1 MTSEKSSVQHACCS
15 THRNN
20 TFFERIADNTTGN
33 AISAIELN
41 VKHGKM
47 RIQIERRSS
56 RKTISLRIERRSTN
70 KRKNTKKNY
79 TMQIQKSI
87 ARNGVLAL
95 RLQSSKHIV
104 GNI

>member
-1 MTSEKSSVQHACCS
+1 MTSEKSSVQHVCCS

-33 AISAIELN
+33 AVSVIELN
-41 VKHGKM
+41 AKHGKM
-47 RIQIERRSS
+47 RIQIEPRSS

-70 KRKNTKKNY
+70 TRRNTKKNY
-79 TMQIQKSI
+79 TMQIEKSI
-87 ARNGVLAL
+87 VRNGVLAL